1 MLVFKVY
8 VQRCG
13 YDNPLKGLVLFI
25 SHENSTYI
33 KFLLICTKFCSWLLF
48 MNVIRIEKHK
58 LHFKT
63 PFFLLK
69 FNMLQLNFCIC

>member
-1 MLVFKVY
+1 MTAEIWETQVKEHPLYIMLVFKVY
-8 VQRCG
+8 VQQCE

-48 MNVIRIEKHK
+48 MNVIHIRETQIT
-58 LHFKT
+58 F
-63 PFFLLK
+63 
-69 FNMLQLNFCIC
+69 